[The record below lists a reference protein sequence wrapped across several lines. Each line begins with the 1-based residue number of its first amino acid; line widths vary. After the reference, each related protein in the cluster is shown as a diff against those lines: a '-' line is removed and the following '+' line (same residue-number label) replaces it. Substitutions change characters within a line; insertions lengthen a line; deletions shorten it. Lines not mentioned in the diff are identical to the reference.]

1 MRDRRW
7 HIGLLMAL
15 LALATPVAADVVLPP
30 AIAASPRLKDLRKSM
45 LAGANISDRG
55 LQQLADAGEGLAA
68 ARYAKRL
75 EARQDPA
82 FLDDTAHYYSIA
94 VYADRDF
101 AIPRLIAILRGG
113 KAEFSTARLRNI
125 RAVLDRESRRD
136 PVAAA
141 GLADLLLRGAPF
153 DQDVPTARDLL
164 MTAARGGDHKAA
176 VRLAQSHFT
185 GAPGLPPDPEAARPA
200 LELALES
207 PDPGVQ
213 SIALTL
219 LNQLSGGA
227 PEVFPRQVGPV
238 HPRPRP
244 ATLQGA
250 TP

>member
-1 MRDRRW
+1 MRDRRPVA
-7 HIGLLMAL
+7 LLLAL
-15 LALATPVAADVVLPP
+15 LALATPVVADVVLPP

-45 LAGANISDRG
+45 LAGAELSDHS

-75 EARQDPA
+75 EERQDPA
-82 FLDDTAHYYSIA
+82 FLDDAAHYYSIA

-101 AIPRLIAILRGG
+101 AIPRLVAILRGG
-113 KAEFSTARLRNI
+113 KAEFGPARLRNI
-125 RAVLDRESRRD
+125 REVLDREARRD

-141 GLADLLLRGAPF
+141 GLGEILLNGTPF
-153 DQDVPTARDLL
+153 DQDIPRARALL
-164 MTAARGGDHKAA
+164 LKAALAGDHKAA
-176 VRLAQSHFT
+176 IRLAQSHFT
-185 GAPGLPPDPEAARPA
+185 GAPGLPPDPPAARPA

-207 PDPGVQ
+207 PDPGIQ

-219 LNQLSGGA
+219 LKQLPGGA
-227 PEVFPRQVGPV
+227 PEIFPRQVGTV